1 MDLLKCMEAF
11 VLTVKTGSFVSTSV
25 SLNTSPQMVTK
36 YIAFLEK
43 HLGLKLLN
51 RTTRSQHLTVF
62 GKQYYQRCLLILA
75 EIKETKILAQQ
86 FIEEPKGR
94 LRISAPVSYG
104 HYNLIPVIGRFM
116 KRYPKLNIDIQLSDR
131 YVDIVKEDYD
141 IVFRI
146 GQLNDSGLIG
156 RKLKPF
162 QLIFAASP
170 SYLMQNGVP
179 AVPDDLKNH
188 QCLIYQYV
196 NRNKN
201 DYVWPF
207 TMNGKAVN
215 LSISGSL
222 QSNDTSALAIA
233 AIEGLG
239 ITMLPEPMLNEAIKQ
254 DKLLPILQ
262 NYLPPAREVHMLYT
276 ADRQPLAIMK
286 MFIEF
291 VVDTMS

>member
-104 HYNLIPVIGRFM
+104 HYNLIPVISRFM

-207 TMNGKAVN
+207 TMNGKVVN

-291 VVDTMS
+291 VVNTMS

>member
-1 MDLLKCMEAF
+1 MEAF

-207 TMNGKAVN
+207 TVNGKAVN

>member
-1 MDLLKCMEAF
+1 MEAF

-104 HYNLIPVIGRFM
+104 HYNLIPVISRFM

-207 TMNGKAVN
+207 TMNGKVVN

-291 VVDTMS
+291 VVNTMS